1 MVKTGLTGTSY
12 TDSSCPKGKD
22 VYYYLTASTAQGTIS
37 GAYTGKQAYVLPT
50 PELTS
55 VKSTSSGITVNWK
68 AVSNAQGYRIYRK
81 NENGNWVG
89 LNNVSSSQNSYT
101 DTTADPN
108 QSYTYTV
115 RAYRYG
121 GVLGGGVQYYS
132 GYETQGITSLICPEF
147 TLANS
152 ASGISISWDQV
163 TGAQNYRIYRR
174 NSATDDWVQL
184 AEVIGTSYTDMTAE
198 AGSTYYYTVRAFDG
212 STYGNYISDEK
223 ILRLTVP
230 EFTMTNGTN
239 GVTIDWEKVA
249 GAQTYRVYRRTS
261 ATGSWTQLTEVS
273 SLSYTDK
280 TAKSG
285 TTYYYT
291 VRAFAGSNS
300 SRYISDST
308 ICFLEN
314 PQVETSCVKSVVT
327 VSWEKITGAS
337 GYRVYRR
344 ASESEGWTQIATTSA
359 PSYTDKNAKE
369 GQTYYY
375 TARAY
380 HGDDLS
386 TYEKF
391 PGITVLACPEFTMT
405 NGTNGVTIAWEKVT
419 GAETY
424 RVYRRTSATGS
435 WTQLTE
441 TSGLSYTD
449 KTAKS
454 GTTYYYTVRAYA
466 GSNSSRYISDSTIC
480 FLENPQVET
489 SCVKGVVTVS
499 WEKITGA
506 SGYRVYRRASESEG
520 WTQIATTSAPSYT
533 DKNAKEGQTYYYTA
547 RAYHG
552 DDLSTYEK
560 FPGITVL
567 ACPEFT
573 MTNGTNGVTIAW
585 EKVTGAETYR
595 VYRKTSAA
603 DSWVQLAEVSDFTYT
618 DETAKS
624 GTTYYYTVR
633 AYAGNNSS
641 RYVSDQSI
649 QCK

>member
-1 MVKTGLTGTSY
+1 
-12 TDSSCPKGKD
+12 
-22 VYYYLTASTAQGTIS
+22 
-37 GAYTGKQAYVLPT
+37 
-50 PELTS
+50 
-55 VKSTSSGITVNWK
+55 
-68 AVSNAQGYRIYRK
+68 
-81 NENGNWVG
+81 
-89 LNNVSSSQNSYT
+89 
-101 DTTADPN
+101 
-108 QSYTYTV
+108 
-115 RAYRYG
+115 
-121 GVLGGGVQYYS
+121 
-132 GYETQGITSLICPEF
+132 
-147 TLANS
+147 
-152 ASGISISWDQV
+152 
-163 TGAQNYRIYRR
+163 
-174 NSATDDWVQL
+174 
-184 AEVIGTSYTDMTAE
+184 
-198 AGSTYYYTVRAFDG
+198 
-212 STYGNYISDEK
+212 
-223 ILRLTVP
+223 
-230 EFTMTNGTN
+230 
-239 GVTIDWEKVA
+239 
-249 GAQTYRVYRRTS
+249 
-261 ATGSWTQLTEVS
+261 
-273 SLSYTDK
+273 
-280 TAKSG
+280 
-285 TTYYYT
+285 
-291 VRAFAGSNS
+291 
-300 SRYISDST
+300 
-308 ICFLEN
+308 
-314 PQVETSCVKSVVT
+314 
-327 VSWEKITGAS
+327 
-337 GYRVYRR
+337 
-344 ASESEGWTQIATTSA
+344 
-359 PSYTDKNAKE
+359 
-369 GQTYYY
+369 
-375 TARAY
+375 
-380 HGDDLS
+380 
-386 TYEKF
+386 
-391 PGITVLACPEFTMT
+391 MT

-441 TSGLSYTD
+441 MSGLSYTD

-506 SGYRVYRRASESEG
+506 SGYRVYRRASESDG